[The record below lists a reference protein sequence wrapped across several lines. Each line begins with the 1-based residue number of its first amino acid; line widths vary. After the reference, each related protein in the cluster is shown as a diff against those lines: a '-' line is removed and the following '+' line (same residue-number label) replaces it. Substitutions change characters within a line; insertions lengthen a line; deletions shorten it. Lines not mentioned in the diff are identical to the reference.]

1 MSAVLRVRD
10 LDVALSGRRI
20 VADVAFEARAGESL
34 AIVGPSGSGKST
46 LLAVLAGLRAP
57 DRGRVEL
64 TADGPTAIVLQ
75 GHGLVG
81 LLTAA
86 ENVELALRAAGTT
99 GAALVERSTEA
110 LAAVGLEAVAD
121 RLVGDLSGGQQQRV
135 GVARALVSRPAVL
148 LADEPTSELDGATRD
163 AVLGR
168 LLAVPARGG
177 LLVVATHDPAV
188 AARCTRTLHLVDGRI
203 ETP

>member
-1 MSAVLRVRD
+1 MSPSLRVRG
-10 LDVALSGRRI
+10 LDVELSGRRVVVDVGFA
-20 VADVAFEARAGESL
+20 VAAGESL

-46 LLAVLAGLRAP
+46 LLAVLAGLRSP
-57 DRGRVEL
+57 DRGEVEL
-64 TADGPTAIVLQ
+64 VADGPTALVLQ

-86 ENVELALRAAGTT
+86 ENVELALRARGVRG
-99 GAALVERSTEA
+99 GALTERSAEA
-110 LAAVGLEAVAD
+110 LTAVGLAPLAD

-135 GVARALVSRPAVL
+135 GVARALVSAPTVL

-168 LLAVPARGG
+168 LLEVPERGG

-188 AARCTRTLHLVDGRI
+188 AARCSRSLRLVDGRV
-203 ETP
+203 EAP

>member
-1 MSAVLRVRD
+1 MSAVLRVRG
-10 LDVALSGRRI
+10 LDVDLSGRRV
-20 VADVAFEARAGESL
+20 VADVAFEAGAGESL

-57 DRGRVEL
+57 DRGEVEL

-86 ENVELALRAAGTT
+86 ENVELALRARGTG
-99 GAALVERSTEA
+99 GAALVQRSAEA
-110 LAAVGLEAVAD
+110 LAAVGLDAVAD

-135 GVARALVSRPAVL
+135 GVARALVSDPTVL

-163 AVLGR
+163 AVLTR

-177 LLVVATHDPAV
+177 LLVLATHDPAV
-188 AARCTRTLHLVDGRI
+188 AARCTRTLQLVDGRI
-203 ETP
+203 RAS